1 MSEAA
6 KCDESITKWDG
17 YALFDKDYILLN
29 SELFYDLD
37 TAKQRAECY
46 EADSCDIWKVVLE
59 RKSIVGEESS
69 EPKTKRAPKKIELE
83 LVKGDSLI

>member
-1 MSEAA
+1 MSEAV
-6 KCDESITKWDG
+6 KVHETITKWDG
-17 YALFDKDYILLN
+17 YALFDRDYVLLN

-59 RKSIVGEESS
+59 RRSIVTDKSDK
-69 EPKTKRAPKKIELE
+69 PAVKRAPKKIELE